1 MKIQV
6 LGSGC
11 KSCEALYERVKKV
24 AHEIQ
29 SELEVE
35 YVTDITKIVELGAMS
50 SPVFAIDNKIIT
62 AGQMPSEGEIKNAI
76 EVKVNH

>member
-24 AHEIQ
+24 ASEINPQ
-29 SELEVE
+29 LEVE
-35 YVTDITKIVELGAMS
+35 YITDITKIVELGAMS
-50 SPVFAIDNKIIT
+50 SPVFAIDNQIIT
-62 AGQMPSEGEIKNAI
+62 AGQMPSEEEIKNAI
-76 EVKVNH
+76 EAKINH